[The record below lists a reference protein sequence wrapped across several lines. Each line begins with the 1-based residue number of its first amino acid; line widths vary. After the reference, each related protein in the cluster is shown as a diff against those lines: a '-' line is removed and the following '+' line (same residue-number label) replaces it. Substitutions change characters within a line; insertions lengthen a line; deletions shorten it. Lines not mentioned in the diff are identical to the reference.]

1 LLPPLTLPAR
11 VGGKHPAAAEAI
23 LRGEADLAWA

>member
-1 LLPPLTLPAR
+1 LPALVLHDR
-11 VGGKHPAAAEAI
+11 DGDKHRAEVEAI